1 MTLGQFV
8 RLCCGYVGLAALV
21 IVAGCGE
28 ATENTEFDTPET
40 STHGLPLE
48 TVTDVDASIRRGD
61 FCSVPVRGYGTK
73 NLEDDYLPKVV
84 ECEHGPADFETLKA
98 QAIAAR
104 SIALYKIYDEQV
116 SAIAASTAAQHYNC
130 GRPVSQRVR
139 DAVEATEGQV
149 LTYND
154 YIVAAFYK
162 AGATR
167 NAGDSTCSPA
177 GGPFTRTESE
187 ITHNENRT
195 GANIEQTTI
204 GWVHPSNYANRGA
217 MGQNEALCLERERG
231 YNANQILEYFYGA
244 DIRVTQLEGPC
255 FDTATHPSTNGNS
268 ARNTSQCTASS
279 SRPDITTRAEWGARA
294 PRGLRPRH
302 TPNQITIHHTE
313 TSMGTSNP
321 ASIVRGIQNFH
332 MDTRGWNDIA
342 YHYLI
347 SADGTIFE
355 GSAPT
360 DRIGSHVGGNNTGNL
375 GIALLG
381 KFGHQQPTDAQLRA
395 AGNLV
400 GWLADKYSITVQY
413 DASNP
418 GAGTLMGHRHNPGH
432 SSNSCP
438 GNNLVAQLDQ
448 IEQYATS
455 QAVCDPSSDDGLGE
469 GRNLP
474 TPDLTLDGPEKRLN
488 FSSPDNHGTFPET
501 VTLAV
506 DAAPEIER
514 VVYYAETYEFERS
527 TDPAGDFER
536 TYSFQQKGRRILT
549 AKGYNAAG
557 EFVGKDQIEVRITD
571 QSLTFAD
578 AEAGGTY
585 PTDFQWHMAVGD
597 PAIETVSCKAGQWA
611 VGQPTTAANDWEVS
625 HSFSHP
631 GNRHLTCQG
640 LDASGAIVATAELDV
655 IIADDAPGVEILSP
669 KDQGWYRKSSG
680 LEFRARAHDSRIA
693 SVHYVAESQWD
704 FGDST
709 DEANDFAHRH
719 TFSHYG
725 DRVIDAVGYDAQ
737 GNEVARTS
745 ISIRIT
751 DDNGTI
757 PQGANNVVNN
767 GGGSSSNSGST
778 GSTTPGSYRG
788 QSVQSLATRVMQYHN
803 EGKVELLDYQV
814 GSGNDDGAT
823 AYDNIRDAANGRPA
837 NTSCYSTAPC
847 STAYLD
853 PTMLRGILRIYD
865 DDGLVPTINSIAG
878 GGHSSNSTHYYGN
891 AVDVGYINGQAH
903 HRVCGAPVTTV
914 SSRFRA
920 MTPAP
925 RLVLDYCNE
934 PNNHWHH
941 IHADWGR

>member
-1 MTLGQFV
+1 
-8 RLCCGYVGLAALV
+8 
-21 IVAGCGE
+21 
-28 ATENTEFDTPET
+28 
-40 STHGLPLE
+40 
-48 TVTDVDASIRRGD
+48 
-61 FCSVPVRGYGTK
+61 
-73 NLEDDYLPKVV
+73 
-84 ECEHGPADFETLKA
+84 
-98 QAIAAR
+98 
-104 SIALYKIYDEQV
+104 
-116 SAIAASTAAQHYNC
+116 
-130 GRPVSQRVR
+130 
-139 DAVEATEGQV
+139 
-149 LTYND
+149 
-154 YIVAAFYK
+154 
-162 AGATR
+162 
-167 NAGDSTCSPA
+167 
-177 GGPFTRTESE
+177 
-187 ITHNENRT
+187 
-195 GANIEQTTI
+195 
-204 GWVHPSNYANRGA
+204 
-217 MGQNEALCLERERG
+217 
-231 YNANQILEYFYGA
+231 
-244 DIRVTQLEGPC
+244 
-255 FDTATHPSTNGNS
+255 
-268 ARNTSQCTASS
+268 
-279 SRPDITTRAEWGARA
+279 
-294 PRGLRPRH
+294 
-302 TPNQITIHHTE
+302 
-313 TSMGTSNP
+313 
-321 ASIVRGIQNFH
+321 
-332 MDTRGWNDIA
+332 
-342 YHYLI
+342 
-347 SADGTIFE
+347 
-355 GSAPT
+355 
-360 DRIGSHVGGNNTGNL
+360 
-375 GIALLG
+375 
-381 KFGHQQPTDAQLRA
+381 
-395 AGNLV
+395 
-400 GWLADKYSITVQY
+400 
-413 DASNP
+413 
-418 GAGTLMGHRHNPGH
+418 
-432 SSNSCP
+432 
-438 GNNLVAQLDQ
+438 VAQLDQ

-788 QSVQSLATRVMQYHN
+788 QSVQSLATRVMQYHT

>member
-1 MTLGQFV
+1 MTLEQFV

-21 IVAGCGE
+21 AVAGCGE
-28 ATENTEFDTPET
+28 ATHPAEFDGSEVENR
-40 STHGLPLE
+40 GLPLE

-61 FCSVPVRGYGTK
+61 FCSVPVRGYGTV
-73 NLEDDYLPKVV
+73 NLEDDYLPRVV

-116 SAIAASTAAQHYNC
+116 SSIAASTAAQHYDC
-130 GRPVSQRVR
+130 GRTVSQRVK

-162 AGATR
+162 AGALR
-167 NAGDSTCSPA
+167 DAGDPTCSPA
-177 GGPFTRTESE
+177 GGPFTRTESQ

-195 GANIEQTTI
+195 GANIEQTSI
-204 GWVHPSNYANRGA
+204 GWIAPSNYANRGA

-231 YNANQILEYFYGA
+231 YTANQILEYFYGA

-255 FDTATHPSTNGNS
+255 FDASTHQSTTANNS
-268 ARNTSQCTASS
+268 SSGSQCTQPS
-279 SRPDITTRAEWGARA
+279 SRPDIKTRAEWGARA
-294 PRGLRPRH
+294 PRGLRARHSPR
-302 TPNQITIHHTE
+302 QITIHHTE
-313 TSMGTSNP
+313 TSMGSNNP
-321 ASIVRGIQNFH
+321 ASTVRGIQNFH
-332 MDTRGWNDIA
+332 MDTRGWSDIA

-360 DRIGSHVGGNNTGNL
+360 DRLGAHVGGNNTGNL

-381 KFGHQQPTDAQLRA
+381 KFGHQQPTDTQLRA
-395 AGNLV
+395 AGQLV
-400 GWLADKYSITVQY
+400 GWLADKYGITVQY
-413 DASNP
+413 DAGSP
-418 GAGTLMGHRHNPGH
+418 TTGTLMGHRHNPGH

-438 GNNLVAQLDQ
+438 GDNLVAQLDQ

-488 FSSPDNHGTFPET
+488 FTSPDNHGTFPES
-501 VTLAV
+501 VRLAV
-506 DAAPEIER
+506 DADPAIEE

-527 TDPAGDFER
+527 SDPASDFER
-536 TYSFQQKGRRILT
+536 VYAFQQKGRRILT

-557 EFVGKDQIEVRITD
+557 KFVGKDQIEVRVTD
-571 QSLTFAD
+571 QALTFAD
-578 AEAGGTY
+578 IEGGSTY
-585 PTDFQWHMAVGD
+585 PTDLKWQMAVGD
-597 PAIETVSCKAGQWA
+597 PAIETVNCEADGWG
-611 VGQPTTAANDWEVS
+611 VGQPTSAARDWEVT

-631 GNRHLTCQG
+631 GNRHFVCQG
-640 LDASGAIVATAELDV
+640 LDSNGAIVATAELDV
-655 IIADDAPGVEILSP
+655 IIARDAPGIQILSP

-680 LEFRARAHDSRIA
+680 LEFRARAHDSRIT

-704 FGDST
+704 FGDSS
-709 DEANDFAHRH
+709 DEDDDFSYRH
-719 TFSHYG
+719 NFSHYG

-737 GNEVARTS
+737 GNEVARSS

-751 DDNGTI
+751 DDNGTV
-757 PQGANNVVNN
+757 PQGASNVV
-767 GGGSSSNSGST
+767 GGSGGSSSNSGST
-778 GSTTPGSYRG
+778 GSSTPGSYRG

-803 EGKVELLDYQV
+803 EGKVELIDFQV

-823 AYDNIRDAANGRPA
+823 SYDNIRDAANGRPA

-847 STAYLD
+847 TTVELD
-853 PTMLRGILRIYD
+853 PTMLRGILRIWD

-878 GGHSSNSTHYYGN
+878 GGHSHNSTHYYGN
-891 AVDVGYINGQAH
+891 AVDVGYINGQPH

-914 SSRFRA
+914 SDRFRA

-934 PNNHWHH
+934 PQNHWHH